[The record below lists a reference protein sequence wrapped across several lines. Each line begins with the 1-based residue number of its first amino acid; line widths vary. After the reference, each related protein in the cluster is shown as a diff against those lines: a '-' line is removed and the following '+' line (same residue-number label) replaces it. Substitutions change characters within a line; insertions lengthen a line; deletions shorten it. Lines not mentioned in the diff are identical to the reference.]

1 MTIRSEKGLF
11 RAQVY
16 DMQQEHTESH
26 CRWSVVNNIRKYN
39 TICKL
44 HISISIDIDIS
55 ISLHTHTRHSCSQ
68 TSHCGHSIC
77 RVTISAKNAINIK
90 LTQEHQYK

>member
-1 MTIRSEKGLF
+1 
-11 RAQVY
+11 
-16 DMQQEHTESH
+16 MQQEHTESH

-55 ISLHTHTRHSCSQ
+55 ISLHTHTHTHDTVAAKQ
-68 TSHCGHSIC
+68 VIV
-77 RVTISAKNAINIK
+77 VTVFVES
-90 LTQEHQYK
+90 LYQQRMP